1 MNLMQLRY
9 AVEVDK
15 TRSIS
20 KAAEALY
27 MGQPN
32 LSRAIRDL
40 EQSLGVTLFR
50 RTSKGISPTPEGEE
64 FLREARNILAAADAL
79 EDRFRDNRA
88 DTLSFSIS
96 VPRASYLACAFT
108 DLCAE
113 LPADRAVEVYYKE
126 TNSVRAVENLMEA
139 DYRLAILRYQTPFEP
154 YFKAMLQDKGLDSR
168 PLLDYSPM
176 VLLSEN
182 SPLAQLEC
190 VLLSD
195 LRGFI
200 QLAHPDPY
208 VPSVPQTDAK
218 KAELSDFTQRRI
230 FIFERGSQMELL
242 SRMEDAFMWVSAVPE
257 TLLSRYGLVQ
267 RPCPDGKKRYRDLLV
282 WRRGYR
288 FSPLD
293 KRFLEL
299 ADQYKPI

>member
-9 AVEVDK
+9 AVEVGK

-20 KAAEALY
+20 RAAEALY

-79 EDRFRDNRA
+79 EDRFRDNRVG
-88 DTLSFSIS
+88 TLTFSIS
-96 VPRASYLACAFT
+96 VPRASYLACAFS

-113 LPADRAVEVYYKE
+113 LPTERTVEVYYKE

-139 DYRLAILRYQTPFEP
+139 DYRLAVLRYQTSFEP
-154 YFKAMLQDKGLDSR
+154 YFRAMLRDKGLDSR
-168 PLLDYSPM
+168 PLLDYTPVALFS
-176 VLLSEN
+176 SG
-182 SPLAQLEC
+182 SPLAKKEL
-190 VLLSD
+190 VTFSD
-195 LRGFI
+195 LRGCV

-208 VPSVPQTDAK
+208 VPSLPLTDAK
-218 KAELSDFTQRRI
+218 QAELSDVTERRI

-242 SRMEDAFMWVSAVPE
+242 SRMEDAFMWVSPVPE
-257 TLLSRYGLVQ
+257 LLLSRWGLAQ
-267 RPCPDGKKRYRDLLV
+267 RPCPENKKHYRDLLV

-299 ADQYKPI
+299 AEQYKPV